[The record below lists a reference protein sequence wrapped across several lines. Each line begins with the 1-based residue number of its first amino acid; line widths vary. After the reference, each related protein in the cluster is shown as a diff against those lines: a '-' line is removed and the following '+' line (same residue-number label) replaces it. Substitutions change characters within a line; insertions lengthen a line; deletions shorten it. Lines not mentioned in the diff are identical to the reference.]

1 MHIRKAWALTATF
14 VLVGLTGGASVSA
27 LTGAPIFG
35 VEVTTPAKPVPPTT
49 VAPVLVVKKVVV
61 VTTVAE
67 ADPEADAQVD
77 EGTNAASA
85 DVAVA
90 TG

>member
-1 MHIRKAWALTATF
+1 MQIRKAWALTATF
-14 VLVGLTGGASVSA
+14 VLVGITGGASVSA

-35 VEVTTPAKPVPPTT
+35 VEVTTPPKTVPPTT
-49 VAPVLVVKKVVV
+49 VAPVLLVKKVVV

-67 ADPEADAQVD
+67 ADAEVD
-77 EGTNAASA
+77 DGT
-85 DVAVA
+85 DVAPDDAAVT